1 MVVVVVVVGLSP
13 VGVNV
18 ASILFRIK
26 VNVLYSHPAQYLE
39 TQTLSKPVQET
50 THTHTV
56 DAQISTDISYLHVR
70 CFIHLHMNPL
80 GSDGEMRVCVHRSI
94 CLLCPH

>member
-1 MVVVVVVVGLSP
+1 MVVVVVVVVGLSP

-50 THTHTV
+50 THTHTHTV

-70 CFIHLHMNPL
+70 FYTSAHESS
-80 GSDGEMRVCVHRSI
+80 G
-94 CLLCPH
+94 